1 MTTIVRRTMLA
12 GWKYKDQL
20 EHMVEIEID
29 DERLVRLLG
38 EKAFRN
44 KSKKSALQGGI
55 VKCVIRRT
63 GA

>member
-44 KSKKSALQGGI
+44 KSKKSALKGGI